1 MPLTLVA
8 GSQLATMALCA
19 TLKSVT
25 NHYNYPEWLGN
36 VCRRVSRN
44 GWQGSFPDEGCGSLC
59 CISLFAEAGR
69 RESVT
74 FRQALMTELWALGTA
89 SAACSSFLRGF
100 ASRFC
105 SICRRG
111 MQPRLFLIAA

>member
-25 NHYNYPEWLGN
+25 NHYNYPEWLGG

-89 SAACSSFLRGF
+89 SAACSSFFSEVSLQDSAQFVGEACNRVF
-100 ASRFC
+100 F
-105 SICRRG
+105 
-111 MQPRLFLIAA
+111 

>member
-1 MPLTLVA
+1 MPLTLVV

-25 NHYNYPEWLGN
+25 NHYNYPEWLGG
-36 VCRRVSRN
+36 VCRRDSRN

-69 RESVT
+69 RERVT
-74 FRQALMTELWALGTA
+74 FRQALMTVMGSWYRIRCLQLILA
-89 SAACSSFLRGF
+89 
-100 ASRFC
+100 RFRFK
-105 SICRRG
+105 I
-111 MQPRLFLIAA
+111 LLNL